1 MDLYELLRV
10 RRNASETEVRR
21 AYQRLARALHPDLN
35 PGDPVAA
42 DRFRT
47 VSRAFEVLSDS
58 ERRAAYDRG
67 EASPDPATPLPEG
80 GFEGFDF
87 STEVRVESVGFRE
100 IFDGVLRPSGER
112 PGAEPLRGEDL
123 EQATRVAFE
132 ESLAGTDRPVHLWR
146 AGSRPR
152 LPGAG
157 GGAIAA
163 RCLPL
168 SPWSCPVSGQPGC

>member
-100 IFDGVLRPSGER
+100 IFDCVLRPSGER
-112 PGAEPLRGEDL
+112 PGAEPLRREDL
-123 EQATRVAFE
+123 EQATRVTCE
-132 ESLAGTDRPVHLWR
+132 ESLAGTHRRVPLGRQGHRP
-146 AGSRPR
+146 PP
-152 LPGAG
+152 PGAAG
-157 GGAIAA
+157 GPRGAAA
-163 RCLPL
+163 GP
-168 SPWSCPVSGQPGC
+168 